1 HNARGDRG
9 AGQAGACRRIDRAAI
24 LCESCVLQMLKE
36 AVPSTAKAAFLGMRG
51 GWEGSSGQVL
61 RKPATAWEFP
71 WFGCHSLG
79 MEMFVINAGSEREID
94 TAFATMD
101 QHGAGALL

>member
-1 HNARGDRG
+1 
-9 AGQAGACRRIDRAAI
+9 
-24 LCESCVLQMLKE
+24 MLKE

-101 QHGAGALL
+101 QHRAARSSLLLTRSSSGGVTSSRR